1 MILRNAE
8 PADVAV
14 LTGISDSALRADAT
28 AAQRREELYE
38 GFDSEK

>member
-1 MILRNAE
+1 MILRKAE

-28 AAQRREELYE
+28 AAQRSSFRLA
-38 GFDSEK
+38 SRQAR